1 MTRNIDR
8 EVIDA
13 RLRELAHRLE
23 RLAEKRP
30 ASIKQLKADEDLQD
44 ILARNLELAIQ
55 SCIDIAAHICAV
67 HQIVP
72 ESAGE
77 AFDGLESL
85 GVINPPLTASLKR
98 ATGFRN
104 ILAHEYAEID
114 WNLVMQ
120 VMRTDLKDLKAFGKA
135 IVAHLDSKFGGGEP
149 RRRSTS

>member
-23 RLAEKRP
+23 RLNDKRP
-30 ASIKQLKADEDLQD
+30 TSIKQLKADEDLQD

-67 HQIVP
+67 HQVVP
-72 ESAGE
+72 ASAGE
-77 AFDGLESL
+77 AFEGVKKLGAINSSL
-85 GVINPPLTASLKR
+85 TSSMKR
-98 ATGFRN
+98 ASGFRN

-114 WNLVMQ
+114 WTLVMR
-120 VMRTDLKDLKAFGKA
+120 VMRTDLKDLKSFGRA
-135 IVAHLDSKFGGGEP
+135 IVAHLDSIG
-149 RRRSTS
+149 S